1 MFIAFPVRPV
11 LLNSTAGH
19 VKRDSISRMDKKQ
32 SSTPKALLYLTDL
45 RIKEVKPANG
55 LYFTLDELQGYV
67 GGRIE
72 ILHLEADELEDRLL
86 VVHEE
91 GKLIS
96 LPFNLP
102 ATLIWIMYYGETD
115 FVSGDAVICDPIF
128 IR

>member
-1 MFIAFPVRPV
+1 
-11 LLNSTAGH
+11 
-19 VKRDSISRMDKKQ
+19 MDKKKT
-32 SSTPKALLYLTDL
+32 STPKARLYTTDFI
-45 RIKEVKPANG
+45 IKEVAPANG
-55 LYFTLDELQGYV
+55 IYFTLEELQGYV

-72 ILHLEADELEDRLL
+72 ILHLEADDLEDRLL

-96 LPFNLP
+96 LHFNLP

-115 FVSGDAVICDPIF
+115 FVSGDALICHPRF

>member
-1 MFIAFPVRPV
+1 MQ
-11 LLNSTAGH
+11 
-19 VKRDSISRMDKKQ
+19 SITKGQHQRMDKKQ
-32 SSTPKALLYLTDL
+32 SSKPKACLYCTDF
-45 RIKEVKPANG
+45 RIKEITPANG
-55 LYFTLDELQGYV
+55 LYFTLEELQGYV

-72 ILHLEADELEDRLL
+72 ILHLVGDELEDRLL

-96 LPFNLP
+96 LPFNVP

-115 FVSGDAVICDPIF
+115 FVAGDALICHPNF

>member
-1 MFIAFPVRPV
+1 
-11 LLNSTAGH
+11 
-19 VKRDSISRMDKKQ
+19 MDKKQ
-32 SSTPKALLYLTDL
+32 TSTPKARLYATDFI
-45 RIKEVKPANG
+45 IKEITPANG
-55 LYFTLDELQGYV
+55 ICFTLEELQGHV

-72 ILHLEADELEDRLL
+72 ILHLEADDLEDRLL

-115 FVSGDAVICDPIF
+115 FVSGNAVICNPSF

>member
-1 MFIAFPVRPV
+1 
-11 LLNSTAGH
+11 
-19 VKRDSISRMDKKQ
+19 MDKKKT
-32 SSTPKALLYLTDL
+32 STPKARLYTTDFI
-45 RIKEVKPANG
+45 IKEVAPANG
-55 LYFTLDELQGYV
+55 IYFTLEELQGYV

-72 ILHLEADELEDRLL
+72 ILHLEADDLEDRLL

-102 ATLIWIMYYGETD
+102 AILIWIMYYGETD
-115 FVSGDAVICDPIF
+115 FVSGDAVICHPNL